1 MSKGWYIVHTYTG
14 YENKIERTL
23 RMKMEEGELD
33 SAVVTDV
40 KVPVEELVEIKDGKK
55 RSRKNKFLPGYIMLE
70 MDLPDIG
77 WKSICSVIR
86 SVQGVTGFVGTNP
99 NQRPRPIS
107 ADEARNILMKSGDI
121 KGEKSPRIVQAY
133 AVGDQVKINEGPF
146 ASFSGAIEEVY
157 ADKSKLRVMV
167 QIFGR
172 ATPVEVDIS
181 QVEKLIQ

>member
-1 MSKGWYIVHTYTG
+1 MAKGWYIVHTYTG

-23 RMKMEEGELD
+23 RMKIEEGELD
-33 SAVVTDV
+33 SAVVSDV
-40 KVPVEELVEIKDGKK
+40 KVPVEELIEIKDGKR

-77 WKSICSVIR
+77 WKSVCSTIR

-107 ADEARNILMKSGDI
+107 NDEARNILMKSGDI
-121 KGEKSPRIVQAY
+121 KGEKSQRIVQAY
-133 AVGDQVKINEGPF
+133 SVGDQVKINEGPF
-146 ASFSGAIEEVY
+146 ASFSGAVEEVY

-172 ATPVEVDIS
+172 ATPVEVDIT

>member
-1 MSKGWYIVHTYTG
+1 MAKGWYIVHTYTG

-23 RMKMEEGELD
+23 RMKIEEGEID
-33 SAVVTDV
+33 SSVVTDV
-40 KVPVEELVEIKDGKK
+40 KVPVEEVVEIKDGKK
-55 RSRKNKFLPGYIMLE
+55 HSRKNKFLPGYIMLE

-77 WKSICSVIR
+77 WKSICSSIR
-86 SVQGVTGFVGTNP
+86 SIQGVTGFVGTNP

-121 KGEKSPRIVQAY
+121 KGERSVRIKQAY

-146 ASFSGAIEEVY
+146 ASFSGSVEEVY
-157 ADKSKLRVMV
+157 ADKSRLRVMV

-172 ATPVEVDIS
+172 ATPVEVDIT
-181 QVEKLIQ
+181 QVEKLVQ